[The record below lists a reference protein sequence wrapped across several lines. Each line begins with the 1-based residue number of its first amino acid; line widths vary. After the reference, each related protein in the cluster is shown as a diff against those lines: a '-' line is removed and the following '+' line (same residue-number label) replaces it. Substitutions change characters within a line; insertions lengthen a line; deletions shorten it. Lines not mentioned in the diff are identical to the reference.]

1 MTRRTFTRRAF
12 AALGAVT
19 ALAGCSGGDD
29 GTDGTDGTGGT
40 GGTPTTHPAT
50 SMGESTP
57 VDDKVEA
64 DKPTGAW
71 HAADSPTSRT
81 LYDVV
86 VSRAGVFAVGED
98 GIIVGRC
105 HGIWNRIDKDSPNL
119 EVVGNTLY
127 DAATP
132 EDGRN
137 VWFCGSSG
145 AIGVYEPKE
154 QELLDYSAPGEK
166 TSTWETIAV
175 GGTKGKEYIFVGNGS
190 GELLR
195 GRRDGKDIDWV
206 DVREPEGGSTLVD
219 MEFPTANV
227 GFLAD
232 SSGELVRTTNSGDS
246 WNNIGI
252 RGANHALHS
261 VGAADEKT
269 VYVSADGGSVYR
281 YNGTTWTEMSAGQAS
296 VRGIDIVDRTTGL
309 ACSGEGHIYNM
320 RDGRWNAVGHF
331 AGEALH
337 SIIYGNEAA
346 PHVAVGSGGI
356 IVERF
361 PEDED

>member
-1 MTRRTFTRRAF
+1 MARRTFTRRAF

-19 ALAGCSGGDD
+19 ALAGCSSSDD
-29 GTDGTDGTGGT
+29 GGGSNT
-40 GGTPTTHPAT
+40 GTPTPAAT

-64 DKPTGAW
+64 DKPTGSW
-71 HAADSPTSRT
+71 HKAESPTGRT

-105 HGIWNRIDKDSPNL
+105 HGIWERIDKDSPNL

-127 DAATP
+127 DASTP

-154 QELLDYSAPGEK
+154 QVLLDYSAPGEK

-175 GGTKGKEYIFVGNGS
+175 AGTKGNEYVFVGNGS

-195 GRRDGKDIDWV
+195 GRRDGRDINWI

-232 SSGELVRTTNSGDS
+232 SSGELSRSTNAGDS
-246 WNNIGI
+246 WNNIGV
-252 RGANHALHS
+252 RGASHALHS
-261 VGAADEKT
+261 IGAADEKT
-269 VYVSADGGSVYR
+269 VFVSADAGAVYR
-281 YNGTTWTEMSAGQAS
+281 YNGTTWTELDAGEAS
-296 VRGIDIVDRTTGL
+296 VHGIDIVDRKTGL
-309 ACSGEGHIYNM
+309 ACSAEGGIYSL
-320 RDGRWNAVGHF
+320 RDGRWNEVGSF
-331 AGEALH
+331 DGETLQ

-346 PHVAVGSGGI
+346 PHVAVGSGGT

-361 PEDED
+361 PSADGDS

>member
-1 MTRRTFTRRAF
+1 MTRTFTRRAF

-19 ALAGCSGGDD
+19 ALAGCTGGDGDDSTGSGG
-29 GTDGTDGTGGT
+29 TA
-40 GGTPTTHPAT
+40 TTHPAT

-57 VDDKVEA
+57 VDDKIEA
-64 DKPTGAW
+64 DKPTGSW
-71 HAADSPTSRT
+71 HKAESPTSRT

-105 HGIWNRIDKDSPNL
+105 HGIWERIDKDSPNL

-175 GGTKGKEYIFVGNGS
+175 AGTKGNEYIFVGNGS

-195 GRRDGKDIDWV
+195 GRRDGKAINWQ

-219 MEFPTANV
+219 LEFPTANV

-232 SSGELVRTTNSGDS
+232 SSGELSRTTDAGDS
-246 WNNIGI
+246 WNNIGV
-252 RGANHALHS
+252 RGAGHALHS
-261 VGAADEKT
+261 IGAADEKT
-269 VYVSADGGSVYR
+269 VFVSADAGAIYR
-281 YNGTTWTEMSAGQAS
+281 YNGTTWTEMNAGSAS
-296 VRGIDIVDRTTGL
+296 VDGIDIVDRKTGL
-309 ACSGEGHIYNM
+309 ACTSQGGVYSLT
-320 RDGRWNAVGHF
+320 DGRWEQQRSDDGTV
-331 AGEALH
+331 LH
-337 SIIYGNEAA
+337 SIIFGNEAT
-346 PHVAVGSGGI
+346 PHVAVGGSGE

-361 PEDED
+361 PSADGN

>member
-1 MTRRTFTRRAF
+1 MARRTFTRRAF
-12 AALGAVT
+12 AALGAAT
-19 ALAGCSGGDD
+19 ALAGCSGNRGDGGSGVDD
-29 GTDGTDGTGGT
+29 GTATSN
-40 GGTPTTHPAT
+40 PAT

-64 DKPTGAW
+64 DKPTGSW
-71 HAADSPTSRT
+71 HAADSPTSQT

-105 HGIWNRIDKDSPNL
+105 HGIWERIDKDSPGL

-127 DAATP
+127 DASTP

-145 AIGVYEPKE
+145 AIGVYEPKA

-175 GGTKGKEYIFVGNGS
+175 GGTKGDEYIFVGNGS

-195 GRRDGKDIDWV
+195 GRRDGKEINWLDI
-206 DVREPEGGSTLVD
+206 REPEGGSTLVD
-219 MEFPTANV
+219 LEFPTANV

-232 SSGELVRTTNSGDS
+232 SSGEVSRTTNAGDN
-246 WNNIGI
+246 WNNVGV
-252 RGANHALHS
+252 RGAEHALHS

-269 VYVSADGGSVYR
+269 MFVSADAGAIYR
-281 YNGTTWTEMSAGQAS
+281 YNGTTWTEMNAGQAS

-309 ACSGEGHIYNM
+309 ACSGEGQVYSLD
-320 RDGRWNAVGHF
+320 DGRWTKVGSF
-331 AGEALH
+331 GSQALH
-337 SIIYGNEAA
+337 SVIYGNEAA
-346 PHVAVGSGGI
+346 PHVAVGSSGT

-361 PEDED
+361 PSASSDS

>member
-12 AALGAVT
+12 AALGAGT
-19 ALAGCSGGDD
+19 ALAGCSSRDGDEAS
-29 GTDGTDGTGGT
+29 GGGT
-40 GGTPTTHPAT
+40 AT

-71 HAADSPTSRT
+71 HHAESPTGKT

-98 GIIVGRC
+98 GIVVGRC
-105 HGIWNRIDKDSPNL
+105 HGIWERIDKDSPNL

-145 AIGVYEPKE
+145 AIGVYEPEE

-175 GGTKGKEYIFVGNGS
+175 GGTKGNEYVFVGNGS

-195 GRRDGKDIDWV
+195 GRRDGKAIDWV
-206 DVREPEGGSTLVD
+206 DVREPEGGSTLAD
-219 MEFPTANV
+219 LEFPTANV

-232 SSGELVRTTNSGDS
+232 NSGEVSRTTNAGGS
-246 WNNIGI
+246 WNDVGV
-252 RGANHALHS
+252 RGAEHALHS
-261 VGAADEKT
+261 IGAADEKT
-269 VYVSADGGSVYR
+269 LFVSADAGVVYR
-281 YNGTTWTEMSAGQAS
+281 YNGTTWTEMNAGQAGIH
-296 VRGIDIVDRTTGL
+296 GIDIVDRETGL
-309 ACSGEGHIYNM
+309 ACSAEGSVYDLT
-320 RDGRWNAVGHF
+320 DGRWTEVGSVDN
-331 AGEALH
+331 ETLH

-346 PHVAVGSGGI
+346 PHVAVGAGGT

-361 PEDED
+361 PSADSDS

>member
-19 ALAGCSGGDD
+19 ALAGCSSSDD
-29 GTDGTDGTGGT
+29 GGSGGGST
-40 GGTPTTHPAT
+40 STPVAT

-71 HAADSPTSRT
+71 HKAESPTGRT

-105 HGIWNRIDKDSPNL
+105 HGIWERIDKDSPNL

-127 DAATP
+127 DASTP

-175 GGTKGKEYIFVGNGS
+175 AGTKGQEYIFVGNGS

-195 GRRDGKDIDWV
+195 GRRDGKEINWI

-232 SSGELVRTTNSGDS
+232 SSGELSRTTDAGDS
-246 WNNIGI
+246 WNNIGV
-252 RGANHALHS
+252 RGASHALHS
-261 VGAADEKT
+261 IGAADEKT
-269 VYVSADGGSVYR
+269 VFVSADAGAVYR
-281 YNGTTWTEMSAGQAS
+281 YNGTTWTELDAGQAS
-296 VRGIDIVDRTTGL
+296 VHGIDIVDRKTGL
-309 ACSGEGHIYNM
+309 ACTAEGGVYSLK
-320 RDGRWNAVGHF
+320 DGRWNEVGSF
-331 AGEALH
+331 DGQTLH

-346 PHVAVGSGGI
+346 PHVAVGSGGT

-361 PEDED
+361 PNANDDS